1 MKNRKNISESG
12 LTGFFRSY
20 YASELKEA
28 KAEYPYRIGRQPV
41 NGESFSS
48 RRNGIINFAFL
59 GSMAVFTSLCLTFYE
74 SPTPL
79 AKSITH
85 FYISN
90 NLNEKIPQAIGRL
103 AERLEFIKP

>member
-28 KAEYPYRIGRQPV
+28 KAGYPYTIDRQPV
-41 NGESFSS
+41 NGRSFSS

-59 GSMAVFTSLCLTFYE
+59 ASLAAFIVICLTSYR

-79 AKSITH
+79 GKAINN

-90 NLNEKIPQAIGRL
+90 NLHERIPQAIKRF
-103 AERLEFIKP
+103 ADRLEFNKP